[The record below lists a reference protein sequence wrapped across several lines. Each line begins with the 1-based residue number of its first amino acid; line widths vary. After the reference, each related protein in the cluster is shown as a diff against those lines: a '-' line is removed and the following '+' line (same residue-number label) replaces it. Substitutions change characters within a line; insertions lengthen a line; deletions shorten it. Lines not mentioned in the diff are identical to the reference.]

1 MINKIKY
8 PRTPHFEFSPGK
20 TSDDKTQFNL
30 SKFENEVI
38 VFTEK
43 MDGENSTISKDYTHA
58 RSLDSNNHPSRN
70 WLKGLWGSMRFNIP
84 EGWRI
89 CGENLYARHSI
100 HYKELPSYFMVFSI
114 WNEKNECLS
123 VEDTLE
129 WCKLL
134 GLEFVPILYQG
145 IFDLEFV
152 KNFKIDTEKQ
162 EGFVMRLARSFHYDE
177 FNESVV
183 KWVRESH
190 VQTNKHW
197 MNEKIV
203 KNGLR

>member
-1 MINKIKY
+1 
-8 PRTPHFEFSPGK
+8 
-20 TSDDKTQFNL
+20 
-30 SKFENEVI
+30 
-38 VFTEK
+38 
-43 MDGENSTISKDYTHA
+43 MDGENSTISRDYTHA
-58 RSLDSNNHPSRN
+58 RSLDSNSHPSRD
-70 WLKGLWGSMRFNIP
+70 WLKGMWGNMRFDIP

-89 CGENLYARHSI
+89 CGENLYAKHSLG
-100 HYKELPSYFMVFSI
+100 YDNLPSYFMVFSI

-123 VEDTLE
+123 VTETIE

-134 GLEFVPILYQG
+134 GLEFVTILYQG
-145 IFDLEFV
+145 IFDLEFI

-162 EGFVMRLARSFHYDE
+162 EGFVMRISDSFHYDD
-177 FNESVV
+177 FNKYVV

-190 VQTNKHW
+190 VTTSNHW